1 MNRLISIG
9 LSIAVAPAIL
19 LAIGQW
25 IESPDTII
33 VSEAAL
39 FRIALPL
46 GAGLVIAGLG
56 LSAARGLRKFA
67 MPVKNPGKES
77 SAHGSAENH
86 SLNPAREELP
96 ESDSPGS
103 PAVPPGGGDRA
114 FVAERP
120 DHPAK
125 KWLYFAIVLGIL
137 KTLVVA
143 TMYIDGAKPADVV
156 PLGFAGVAVLWW
168 LAVMVNRQK
177 NWARYALLLIAVA
190 NAPLVIRALMTYS
203 NGVYQLVRI
212 AESIALIGGV
222 AILFGRQYQE
232 WFADPALAGTSGTYV
247 VVEADDAAS
256 AAVIENPDLPASGL
270 PESPSTQEDQAGAE
284 SDRHGWSFW
293 QWAIT
298 FCLVFFVVQTGGTKT
313 HNPNDQ
319 NFLYV
324 VIALQTLIG
333 AVLVRVFL
341 GIFSNRRVSSIF
353 FKIIL
358 ALALCVP
365 LFGLSMCSYM
375 AQHRWGGY

>member
-56 LSAARGLRKFA
+56 LSVAKGLGKFA
-67 MPVKNPGKES
+67 MSAKNPEKES
-77 SAHGSAENH
+77 PTQGRAENF
-86 SLNPAREELP
+86 SSNPRPEALP
-96 ESDSPGS
+96 DSDSPGG
-103 PAVPPGGGDRA
+103 PDILPGGGDVTL
-114 FVAERP
+114 VAERP

-125 KWLYFAIVLGIL
+125 KWLQFAIGLGIL

-177 NWARYALLLIAVA
+177 NWARYALLLIAIA

-203 NGVYQLVRI
+203 HGAYQLVTI

-232 WFADPALAGTSGTYV
+232 WFADPALARTLGTFV
-247 VVEADDAAS
+247 EVEADEAAP
-256 AAVIENPDLPASGL
+256 ATVIENPAHPETGL
-270 PESPSTQEDQAGAE
+270 PESPSTREDRAGAE
-284 SDRHGWSFW
+284 SDRQGWSFW

-319 NFLYV
+319 NFLYG

-341 GIFSNRRVSSIF
+341 GIFSNRRISSIV
-353 FKIIL
+353 FKIVL
-358 ALALCVP
+358 ASALCVP